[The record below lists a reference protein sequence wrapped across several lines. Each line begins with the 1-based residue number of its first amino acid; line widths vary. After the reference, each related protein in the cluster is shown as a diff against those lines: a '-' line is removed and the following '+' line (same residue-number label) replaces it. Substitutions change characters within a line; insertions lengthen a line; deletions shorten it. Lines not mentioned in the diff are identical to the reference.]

1 MYCRKLRARPSRA
14 TRFSVLP
21 SRERQTTLSKLPV
34 ISIIDDDRSV
44 RKATDRLV
52 RSLGFIAYAFGS
64 ADEFLNS
71 PYVTHTSCLIVDV
84 RMPNMTGLQL
94 QAVLLERGV
103 KTPIIFITAFPEEAD
118 RALALEAGAIDFLTK
133 PFDGKTLIRSLTAG
147 LKVHN
152 DETIEPYR
160 GP

>member
-1 MYCRKLRARPSRA
+1 MYCRKLRARPGWPQVQRPA
-14 TRFSVLP
+14 EP
-21 SRERQTTLSKLPV
+21 KRQTIVSKLPV

-52 RSLGFIAYAFGS
+52 RSLGFIAYAFAS

-71 PYVTHTSCLIVDV
+71 PYVNHTSCLIIDV

-94 QAVLLERGV
+94 QALLLERGV
-103 KTPIIFITAFPEEAD
+103 NTPIIFITAFPEETD
-118 RALALEAGAIDFLTK
+118 RAAALGAGAIDFLTK
-133 PFDGKTLIRSLTAG
+133 PFDGKTMIRSLAAA